1 MFETGLNA
9 INLFLRIRIFG
20 SCMLTFVGWLW
31 GDWFITSL
39 IGVGAMASL
48 FLAYPV
54 VMESPRWLL
63 SQKGRTLE
71 AKQLLN
77 KIAKMNNRS
86 EPGNLYK
93 RLNDINEIILNEP
106 KYGVISLF
114 SRVGMAVKTVLLLI
128 CFGVNEWIYK
138 QLLINIDNMAGSYF
152 LNLFMFSVIEIP
164 ACFFGLWLAVSLV
177 M

>member
-1 MFETGLNA
+1 
-9 INLFLRIRIFG
+9 
-20 SCMLTFVGWLW
+20 
-31 GDWFITSL
+31 
-39 IGVGAMASL
+39 MATL

-54 VMESPRWLL
+54 VIESPRWLL

-106 KYGVISLF
+106 KYGAISLF
-114 SRVGMAVKTVLLLI
+114 SRVGMAVKTMLLLI
-128 CFGVNEWIYK
+128 CMAVNEWIYK
-138 QLLINIDNMAGSYF
+138 QLLINIDNMEGNYF
-152 LNLFMFSVIEIP
+152 LNLFMFSIIEIP

-177 M
+177 ERACSLVIILKKIIFSCIIYFYKNTTVQQFYL